1 MKNLAISNDEEED
14 LLVDGAATNISV
26 NADLCL
32 VGGFIIDQ
40 LVNFNI
46 IKSQIATIWKPK
58 KGINIKDIVGKRLGD
73 FIGSFLQHDE
83 SNSGTTWR
91 NYMRIRV
98 KIGMTQ
104 PLKWWKNIKIGNW
117 VLTRSDFKYEK
128 LHLFCFICGKLDH
141 TESLCDELYKSTDGE
156 ILKVWGSWLRA
167 IDCRCIPLQGEHWLR
182 ADGFGE
188 SVGDD
193 KQKEVK
199 LGELNDYGIDKP
211 VHMEKSGFST
221 VKSEE
226 DVDDSSLELRKHK
239 RPTFLCGNPHTLA
252 TSLTTTTTA
261 GLDTTS
267 TIVDTTTTVVDT
279 DYFIEAGPGY
289 EACQN

>member
-26 NADLCL
+26 NANLCL
-32 VGGFIIDQ
+32 VGGFITDQ
-40 LVNFNI
+40 SVNFNI

-58 KGINIKDIVGKRLGD
+58 KGINIKDI
-73 FIGSFLQHDE
+73 E
-83 SNSGTTWR
+83 
-91 NYMRIRV
+91 
-98 KIGMTQ
+98 
-104 PLKWWKNIKIGNW
+104 
-117 VLTRSDFKYEK
+117 
-128 LHLFCFICGKLDH
+128 
-141 TESLCDELYKSTDGE
+141 
-156 ILKVWGSWLRA
+156 
-167 IDCRCIPLQGEHWLR
+167 EHWLR

-199 LGELNDYGIDKP
+199 SGELNDYGIDKP

-252 TSLTTTTTA
+252 TSLTATTTA

-267 TIVDTTTTVVDT
+267 TIVDTTTTVVDM
-279 DYFIEAGPGY
+279 DYFIETGPGY